1 MRTTPRYAVV
11 LAAAALLA
19 GGCGGTTGATAQGDA
34 DHGVVT
40 VLAAASLTE
49 PLTELATAYEKDHPD
64 VEVRTSFGSST
75 TLAQQVAQGAPADL
89 YLSAGTTALD
99 QIPADLRPRARVTTV
114 ARNVL
119 EIATPPD
126 DPAGVSGLTDLGR
139 RDTDVVLCVSSAPC
153 GAAADAALA
162 RAGVTPHVVSRETD
176 VKATLA
182 KVRLGEVDAAVVYH
196 SDVVS
201 AGDDVHGVTIPADAN
216 EVLTYPLLRLTD
228 TAAASAYADY
238 LSSPTGL
245 AALEKHGF
253 LAP

>member
-1 MRTTPRYAVV
+1 VRTTPRYAVALTAV
-11 LAAAALLA
+11 ALLA
-19 GGCGGTTGATAQGDA
+19 GGCAAGTDAAGQGDA

-49 PLTELATAYEKDHPD
+49 PLTELATAYEKNHPD

-99 QIPADLRPRARVTTV
+99 QIPADLRPPDRVTTV

-126 DPAGVSGLTDLGR
+126 NPAGVAGLTDLAR
-139 RDTDVVLCVSSAPC
+139 PDTDVVLCVSSAPC
-153 GAAADAALA
+153 GQAADEVLA

-201 AGDDVHGVTIPADAN
+201 AGDDVHAVAVPDDAN

-228 TAAASAYADY
+228 TAAVSAYADY

-245 AALEKHGF
+245 ASLEKHGF